1 MIELLTLLIFNSLLI
16 VGIYNATDYELDV
29 DLKPTNKNILW
40 WVKWYTRKLPFWFTD
55 PLHGCIMCM
64 ASVHG
69 FYLFWIFNSA
79 TLSNI
84 PIYIIYT
91 FALSGLN
98 SLIYGKFFK

>member
-16 VGIYNATDYELDV
+16 VGIHNAVDYELDV

-40 WVKWYTRKLPFWFTD
+40 WVKWYTRNLPDWFTD

-69 FYLFWIFNSA
+69 FYIFWIFNPASFD
-79 TLSNI
+79 NI
-84 PIYIIYT
+84 PIYIFYT

-98 SLIYGKFFK
+98 KLIYGSFFK